1 MRPHHARDPKPDR
14 KFEDTN
20 GALGLSSL
28 DHRARIGLN
37 GAAAHASVMRL
48 IELDLG
54 KPRVELLGWSRSWGA
69 HRRSGSGCVDRR
81 RGNRKD
87 VKVVDL
93 EFDRAVFV
101 IPFADGAHVVRVAVG
116 RGDGFLDDG
125 AVFEIGI
132 GVTVVLVS
140 KRVLN
145 TGLLTAKN
153 RKHA

>member
-1 MRPHHARDPKPDR
+1 M
-14 KFEDTN
+14 
-20 GALGLSSL
+20 
-28 DHRARIGLN
+28 
-37 GAAAHASVMRL
+37 
-48 IELDLG
+48 
-54 KPRVELLGWSRSWGA
+54 
-69 HRRSGSGCVDRR
+69 DRR

-125 AVFEIGI
+125 AVFADEIGI
-132 GVTVVLVS
+132 GVTAVLVS
-140 KRVLN
+140 KRVSN

-153 RKHA
+153 RKHAWFMVKIVTERSCWLRVAGTLLRSGARAFMHWVLIELGKGFALEAIERSRGSHN